1 MTAIPAPQNSV
12 SLKDLLPV
20 QAKVLQTNYFLHVY
34 IPTVGIKKEENM
46 IEVKRITKQY
56 GNAPVLEE
64 CSLTVKKGEIYAL
77 VGVNGAGKTT
87 LLKLTAG
94 FLEPTAGRI
103 VVHDMPAWENK
114 EKIQRYLGS
123 LIEIPV
129 FYEHLTAKEN
139 LNLHLEYMGVQGDV
153 EEILETVG
161 LEGISSKPVS
171 AFSLGMRQRLAIARA
186 LLHKPDILILDEPFN
201 GLDPVAADEM
211 KRVLVQT
218 ARNGMT
224 ILISSHILG
233 DIAQMA
239 DMVGILAGGKIQ
251 KEFDMTEYREKG
263 TGEFEKE
270 VLQIMKG
277 GTV

>member
-1 MTAIPAPQNSV
+1 
-12 SLKDLLPV
+12 
-20 QAKVLQTNYFLHVY
+20 
-34 IPTVGIKKEENM
+34 M

-64 CSLTVKKGEIYAL
+64 CSMTVKKGEIYAL

-103 VVHDMPAWENK
+103 VVHDMTAWENK

-211 KRVLVQT
+211 KNVLVQT

>member
-1 MTAIPAPQNSV
+1 MA
-12 SLKDLLPV
+12 
-20 QAKVLQTNYFLHVY
+20 
-34 IPTVGIKKEENM
+34 
-46 IEVKRITKQY
+46 
-56 GNAPVLEE
+56 
-64 CSLTVKKGEIYAL
+64 VKKGEIYAL

-139 LNLHLEYMGVQGDV
+139 LNLHLEYMGVHGDV
-153 EEILETVG
+153 EGILETVG

-211 KRVLVQT
+211 KSVLVQS

-239 DMVGILAGGKIQ
+239 DRVGILAGGKIQ
-251 KEFDMTEYREKG
+251 KEFDMAKYREKG

>member
-1 MTAIPAPQNSV
+1 
-12 SLKDLLPV
+12 
-20 QAKVLQTNYFLHVY
+20 
-34 IPTVGIKKEENM
+34 M

-64 CSLTVKKGEIYAL
+64 CSMAVKKGEIYAL

-139 LNLHLEYMGVQGDV
+139 LNLHLEYMGVHGDV
-153 EEILETVG
+153 EGILETVG

-211 KRVLVQT
+211 KSVLVQS

-239 DMVGILAGGKIQ
+239 DRVGILAGGKIQ
-251 KEFDMTEYREKG
+251 KEFDMAKYREKG

>member
-1 MTAIPAPQNSV
+1 
-12 SLKDLLPV
+12 
-20 QAKVLQTNYFLHVY
+20 
-34 IPTVGIKKEENM
+34 M

-64 CSLTVKKGEIYAL
+64 CSMTVKKGEIYAL

-153 EEILETVG
+153 
-161 LEGISSKPVS
+161 
-171 AFSLGMRQRLAIARA
+171 
-186 LLHKPDILILDEPFN
+186 
-201 GLDPVAADEM
+201 
-211 KRVLVQT
+211 
-218 ARNGMT
+218 
-224 ILISSHILG
+224 
-233 DIAQMA
+233 
-239 DMVGILAGGKIQ
+239 
-251 KEFDMTEYREKG
+251 
-263 TGEFEKE
+263 
-270 VLQIMKG
+270 
-277 GTV
+277 

>member
-1 MTAIPAPQNSV
+1 
-12 SLKDLLPV
+12 
-20 QAKVLQTNYFLHVY
+20 
-34 IPTVGIKKEENM
+34 M

-64 CSLTVKKGEIYAL
+64 CSMTVKKGEIYAL

-103 VVHDMPAWENK
+103 VVHDMTAWENK

-153 EEILETVG
+153 EGILETVG
-161 LEGISSKPVS
+161 LAGISSKPVS

-211 KRVLVQT
+211 KSVLVKS

-224 ILISSHILG
+224 ILVSSHILG

-239 DMVGILAGGKIQ
+239 DRVGILAGGKIQ
-251 KEFDMTEYREKG
+251 KVFDMAKYREKG

>member
-1 MTAIPAPQNSV
+1 
-12 SLKDLLPV
+12 
-20 QAKVLQTNYFLHVY
+20 
-34 IPTVGIKKEENM
+34 M

-64 CSLTVKKGEIYAL
+64 CSMTVKKGEIYAL

-153 EEILETVG
+153 EGILETVG

-211 KRVLVQT
+211 KSVLVQS

-239 DMVGILAGGKIQ
+239 DRVGILAGGKIQ
-251 KEFDMTEYREKG
+251 KEFDMAKYREKG

>member
-1 MTAIPAPQNSV
+1 M
-12 SLKDLLPV
+12 
-20 QAKVLQTNYFLHVY
+20 
-34 IPTVGIKKEENM
+34 
-46 IEVKRITKQY
+46 
-56 GNAPVLEE
+56 
-64 CSLTVKKGEIYAL
+64 TVKKGEIYAL

-153 EEILETVG
+153 EGILETVG

-211 KRVLVQT
+211 KSVLVQS

-239 DMVGILAGGKIQ
+239 DRVGILAGGKIQ
-251 KEFDMTEYREKG
+251 KEFDMAKYREKG

>member
-1 MTAIPAPQNSV
+1 
-12 SLKDLLPV
+12 
-20 QAKVLQTNYFLHVY
+20 
-34 IPTVGIKKEENM
+34 M

-64 CSLTVKKGEIYAL
+64 CSMTVKKGEIYAL

-94 FLEPTAGRI
+94 FLEPSAGRI
-103 VVHDMPAWENK
+103 VVHDMAAWENK

-153 EEILETVG
+153 EGILETVG

-211 KRVLVQT
+211 KSVLVQS

-239 DMVGILAGGKIQ
+239 DRVGILAGGKIQ
-251 KEFDMTEYREKG
+251 KEFDMAKYREKG